1 MAPALKNNPLASYKR
16 TPNMKKKIL
25 VVDDNPVMLKF
36 MINLLNREGHDVKTA
51 EDGFIALSMLTSF
64 KPDIMFIDLIMPK
77 LDGRKLCQIV
87 RKMEDLKNCYV
98 VVISAAVLELNLDC
112 IEIGANACIAKGP
125 FDVLAKN
132 VLAAVKESYH
142 APRDTLPK
150 SIMGLESVDPRRMTS
165 ELLSRNRHLE
175 TMLESMAEGI
185 LEIFSHRIVYANS
198 AAVALFGLPEEKL
211 LFSYPFE
218 LFDKNERSRIEALL
232 KSGHGRPF
240 EIGHNTPLK
249 LKDRQVTMRYLP
261 VKGDGSTVIILI
273 TDVTERKLLEL
284 QIQHARKMEAIG
296 TIASGVAHNFRNI
309 LNAIHVN
316 NQLIQMNSDRN
327 AEVDTNTER
336 IESAVKK
343 GAQLVEDL
351 MQFSRKELIKKLK
364 RFNLSELL
372 RETHQLIKI
381 SFDMNIDIHIDV
393 PESISII
400 GMPSELSQALMNL
413 CTNARDAMPNG
424 GVLRIEA
431 KVDGNNVMVMISDTG
446 QGMDEE
452 VKEKC
457 FDPFFTTKAIGK
469 GTGLGLSTAYGI
481 VKDHEG
487 DIQVYSEPNKGT
499 VFELHLPL
507 APE

>member
-1 MAPALKNNPLASYKR
+1 
-16 TPNMKKKIL
+16 
-25 VVDDNPVMLKF
+25 ML
-36 MINLLNREGHDVKTA
+36 L
-51 EDGFIALSMLTSF
+51 
-64 KPDIMFIDLIMPK
+64 
-77 LDGRKLCQIV
+77 
-87 RKMEDLKNCYV
+87 
-98 VVISAAVLELNLDC
+98 VLELNLDC
-112 IEIGANACIAKGP
+112 IEIGANVCIAKGP
-125 FDVLAKN
+125 FDVLKKN

-142 APRDTLPK
+142 APRDTIPK
-150 SIMGLESVDPRRMTS
+150 SIMGLEAVDPRRMTS

-218 LFDKNERSRIEALL
+218 LFEKNECSRIEAML
-232 KSGHGRPF
+232 KSGQGEPF

-381 SFDMNIDIHIDV
+381 SFDKNIDIHIDV

-446 QGMDEE
+446 QGMDKE

-487 DIQVYSEPNKGT
+487 DIHVYSEPNKGT

>member
-1 MAPALKNNPLASYKR
+1 M
-16 TPNMKKKIL
+16 
-25 VVDDNPVMLKF
+25 
-36 MINLLNREGHDVKTA
+36 
-51 EDGFIALSMLTSF
+51 
-64 KPDIMFIDLIMPK
+64 
-77 LDGRKLCQIV
+77 
-87 RKMEDLKNCYV
+87 
-98 VVISAAVLELNLDC
+98 
-112 IEIGANACIAKGP
+112 
-125 FDVLAKN
+125 AKN

-198 AAVALFGLPEEKL
+198 AAVAFFGLPEEKL

-218 LFDKNERSRIEALL
+218 LFEKNECSRIEAML
-232 KSGHGRPF
+232 KSGQGEPF

-336 IESAVKK
+336 IESAVKR

-381 SFDMNIDIHIDV
+381 SFDKNIDIHIDV

-446 QGMDEE
+446 QGMDKE

-487 DIQVYSEPNKGT
+487 DIHVYSEPNKGT